1 MPRWKLVWLTGYRI
15 TNMEEKERKNDL
27 DLCLTKHYRE
37 YFIFTK
43 PTLHPKDE
51 IRNTKKSM

>member
-27 DLCLTKHYRE
+27 DFCWTKHFRE
-37 YFIFTK
+37 YFIFAK
-43 PTLHPKDE
+43 PTLPPKFE
-51 IRNTKKSM
+51 SRNTIKSM